1 VKTAAAMESQA
12 NLVSNGRC
20 MARLSPIKSLSM
32 LTDTLFARIARGEIP
47 AQIVYQD
54 EAVTAFHDINPVAPT
69 HILIVPNKIIPTMND
84 ATDDDAAL
92 LGRLLLTAQ
101 KLARQTGIAEGGYRL
116 VLNCNPDGGQSV
128 YHLHIHLLGGR
139 KMTWPPG

>member
-1 VKTAAAMESQA
+1 M
-12 NLVSNGRC
+12 
-20 MARLSPIKSLSM
+20 P
-32 LTDTLFARIARGEIP
+32 TDTLFAKIARGEIP

-101 KLARQTGIAEGGYRL
+101 KLARQVGVAEDGYRL

>member
-1 VKTAAAMESQA
+1 
-12 NLVSNGRC
+12 
-20 MARLSPIKSLSM
+20 M

>member
-1 VKTAAAMESQA
+1 M
-12 NLVSNGRC
+12 
-20 MARLSPIKSLSM
+20 P
-32 LTDTLFARIARGEIP
+32 TDTLFAKIARREVP
-47 AQIVYQD
+47 ARIVYQD

-69 HILIVPNKIIPTMND
+69 HILIVPNKIIPTLND

-92 LGRLLLTAQ
+92 LGRMMLTAQ
-101 KLARQTGIAEGGYRL
+101 KLAREAGIAEGGYRL
-116 VLNCNPDGGQSV
+116 VVNCNPDGGQSV

>member
-1 VKTAAAMESQA
+1 M
-12 NLVSNGRC
+12 
-20 MARLSPIKSLSM
+20 P
-32 LTDTLFARIARGEIP
+32 TDTLFAKIARREVP

-54 EAVTAFHDINPVAPT
+54 EVVTAFHDINPVAPT
-69 HILIVPNKIIPTMND
+69 HILIIPNQVIPTMND

-92 LGRLLLTAQ
+92 LGRLMLTAQ
-101 KLARQTGIAEGGYRL
+101 KIAKQVGIAESGYRL
-116 VLNCNPDGGQSV
+116 VVNCNPDGGQSV